1 MPGAVRVAQAA
12 MWVQGALLTVIALLG
27 AVAEFDEGTEAGLL
41 VVAAFVLSAS
51 ATLVLAARFPSGQG
65 GGVRTGALAVQGVCL
80 VVAGVLLGGV
90 LELGLRRLSELG
102 DGESLA
108 GGVKALVVLTMVVAV
123 TSVAVTGCLLRR
135 SAKDYFTGA

>member
-41 VVAAFVLSAS
+41 VVAGFVLSAS
-51 ATLVLAARFPSGQG
+51 ATLVLAARFPSGP

-102 DGESLA
+102 DGESFA
-108 GGVKALVVLTMVVAV
+108 GGVKALAGLTMVVAV